1 MQIFQTIMLSINF
14 HPTEIPNRQ
23 TTWKQWWKVNV
34 NDRNNLLNLTHCTAV
49 LFLYYQVLKIWHL
62 AHSLFANFLSLT
74 RISTNDEINRKDDC
88 TKFNSCRLTVLST
101 YPMVS
106 VSLDDNWRILHIT
119 PSYQPLKHLWHS
131 AQFSLLDCIFHPYA
145 LLREFLPSSNQS

>member
-62 AHSLFANFLSLT
+62 AHYLFANFLSLT
-74 RISTNDEINRKDDC
+74 RISTTDEINRKDDC
-88 TKFNSCRLTVLST
+88 TKFHSCRLTVLST
-101 YPMVS
+101 PWFQWVS
-106 VSLDDNWRILHIT
+106 TITEEYCIL
-119 PSYQPLKHLWHS
+119 SYINPWNIPRNIPHN
-131 AQFSLLDCIFHPYA
+131 FPYLTA
-145 LLREFLPSSNQS
+145 YSILMLC